1 MTYCDEHARI
11 DRQSE
16 VEQEVMVLS
25 SDECLHIGAGVEHC
39 QQASEGH
46 VREERFIRMEGVQAK
61 KALAHVHESLSDS
74 DHEKLILSF
83 IHGIVRCE
91 VA

>member
-1 MTYCDEHARI
+1 MI
-11 DRQSE
+11 
-16 VEQEVMVLS
+16 LS
-25 SDECLHIGAGVEHC
+25 CNEGLHVSASVEHC

-46 VREERFIRMEGVQAK
+46 VREERLIRMEGIQAK
-61 KALAHVHESLSDS
+61 KTLAHVHESLSDS